1 MAARLSPRPRPAASR
16 DPRCRDSRIER
27 GGTPWLLISGGD
39 VDRALEARGINK
51 LHSETELLDAQRIA
65 SAGGELET
73 RVIQHP
79 KRAVHQ
85 RAVKDRL
92 DRYAH
97 VTQRGSELAVGKA
110 HIRVARIAESFE

>member
-79 KRAVHQ
+79 KRAV
-85 RAVKDRL
+85 KDRL